1 MLLSRMLH
9 GSEIEDNRGHR
20 VFLVGHSAQ
29 QLMQPA
35 KLCRTMP
42 LWARTPGRLPTGLK
56 TLASE
61 THTGSRAQRVL
72 LVDDDPIVLELV
84 SLLLADSGTEV
95 MRATGGEE
103 GLQALKPPSR
113 LPDIILVDH
122 QMPEVSG
129 TDIARYIKSLPQP
142 RPRLIAMSASPLP
155 SHELAFFDDYLAKP
169 IDGDL
174 LLAVISGRSARSVRS
189 AAPSARAAADLA
201 PALDFSTVTKLQAI
215 MPPSAI
221 RELYTVYVADTR
233 QRISEMERYSAEGDD
248 AGLRRCAHAIKG
260 SAAMAG
266 VPGIAT
272 IAAGFEAGELPRNDH
287 ENLFHQM
294 RSACDDVE
302 QSMIKSAAHT
312 SAASGEAR

>member
-1 MLLSRMLH
+1 MQTQ
-9 GSEIEDNRGHR
+9 IE
-20 VFLVGHSAQ
+20 STA
-29 QLMQPA
+29 P
-35 KLCRTMP
+35 
-42 LWARTPGRLPTGLK
+42 
-56 TLASE
+56 
-61 THTGSRAQRVL
+61 RVL
-72 LVDDDPIVLELV
+72 LVDDDSIVLELL
-84 SLLLADSGTEV
+84 SLLLAAEKTHVLRASG
-95 MRATGGEE
+95 GQ
-103 GLQALKPPSR
+103 QALDALKSLSP
-113 LPDIILVDH
+113 LPDIVLVDH
-122 QMPEVSG
+122 QMPGVSG
-129 TDIARYIKSLPQP
+129 VDVGRYVKSLPEP
-142 RPRLIAMSASPLP
+142 RPRVIAMSASPLP
-155 SHELAFFDDYLAKP
+155 EDELAIFDDFLHKP
-169 IDGDL
+169 VDQDL
-174 LLAVISGRSARSVRS
+174 LRAAISGSSARPS
-189 AAPSARAAADLA
+189 AAPRAKL
-201 PALDFSTVTKLQAI
+201 PPSLDSTTVTKLQAI

>member
-1 MLLSRMLH
+1 
-9 GSEIEDNRGHR
+9 
-20 VFLVGHSAQ
+20 
-29 QLMQPA
+29 
-35 KLCRTMP
+35 MP
-42 LWARTPGRLPTGLK
+42 LWARTPGRLHTGLT

-61 THTGSRAQRVL
+61 THTGSRARRVL
-72 LVDDDPIVLELV
+72 LVDDDPIVLELL

-95 MRATGGEE
+95 ARATGGKE
-103 GLQALKPPSR
+103 GLQAVKPPSL

-129 TDIARYIKSLPQP
+129 TDIARYIKSLPHP
-142 RPRLIAMSASPLP
+142 RPRVIAMSASPLP
-155 SHELAFFDDYLAKP
+155 SHELAFFDHYLAKP
-169 IDGDL
+169 IDRDL
-174 LLAVISGRSARSVRS
+174 LLAAISGAPAPSV
-189 AAPSARAAADLA
+189 AAPSRRRAAGLS
-201 PALDFSTVTKLQAI
+201 PSLDSSTVTKLQAI

-233 QRISEMERYSAEGDD
+233 QRIREMEQYSAEGDD
-248 AGLRRCAHAIKG
+248 AGLRRCAHALKG

-272 IAAGFEAGELPRNDH
+272 IAAGLEAGELPRHDH

>member
-1 MLLSRMLH
+1 
-9 GSEIEDNRGHR
+9 
-20 VFLVGHSAQ
+20 
-29 QLMQPA
+29 
-35 KLCRTMP
+35 MP
-42 LWARTPGRLPTGLK
+42 LWARTPSRLHTGLK

-61 THTGSRAQRVL
+61 IHNGSGARRVL

-95 MRATGGEE
+95 ARAVGGEE
-103 GLQALKPPSR
+103 GLHALKPPSR
-113 LPDIILVDH
+113 LPDIILADH
-122 QMPEVSG
+122 QMPQVSG
-129 TDIARYIKSLPQP
+129 TEIARYIKSLPLPQP
-142 RPRLIAMSASPLP
+142 RVIAMSASPLP
-155 SHELAFFDDYLAKP
+155 QDELALFDDYLPKP
-169 IDGDL
+169 VDRDL
-174 LLAVISGRSARSVRS
+174 LRAAISGSSTRT
-189 AAPSARAAADLA
+189 AAASSMR
-201 PALDFSTVTKLQAI
+201 PAAGLPSSLDFSIVSKLQAI

-233 QRISEMERYSAEGDD
+233 QRIREMERFSAEGDE
-248 AGLRRCAHAIKG
+248 ASLRRCAHAVKG

-266 VPGIAT
+266 VLGIAS
-272 IAAGFEAGELPRNDH
+272 IAAGLEAGHLPRRDH